1 MELLLDTKIMALP
14 KKNNP
19 AKQAWTVVSFRI
31 PFADKVLL
39 QYAAKEAGTEQRQF
53 VVDAIR
59 HYHKHLQKNGG
70 EPDGVHE
77 LQDIQREVVDLKIQI
92 EQMTEF
98 LSLIPVH
105 VSSAVKQLRK
115 K

>member
-1 MELLLDTKIMALP
+1 MELLLESKIMALP

-19 AKQAWTVVSFRI
+19 AKQAWTVISFRTPI
-31 PFADKVLL
+31 ADKILL
-39 QYAAKEAGTEQRQF
+39 QEAAKEAGIEQRQF
-53 VVDAIR
+53 MVDAIR
-59 HYHKHLQKNGG
+59 HYRKHLQNDGV
-70 EPDGVHE
+70 EPDGVKE

-105 VSSAVKQLRK
+105 VTSAVKQLRK